1 MALAFNTGLTPIDA
15 CDAVGSWA
23 GFRHNGG
30 GSPSPS
36 VDTDVK
42 KQNTGCLA
50 LKVSGTNRDEG
61 IYWDFGSGNEVDFT
75 TTANKHFW
83 AWVLMTTL
91 GLVKTQALGGIYV
104 IAASDASG
112 ANWSKWW
119 VEGSDTLDG
128 TWKRIVMD
136 MSKTRSEAA
145 ATPCT
150 MTAVRWIGI
159 GTKTNGTSRLD
170 NFFVDRCDYG
180 QAALQ
185 GYADA
190 AGSITAAWQDFFDED
205 DLSAN
210 KYGIIDK
217 RGTVYYLRGG
227 ITFGDAAQSGTF
239 TFDDATGAVVEF
251 EDPTY
256 DAGSGAVTRID
267 AANLYTISAEGLSTQ
282 KTSVLFGDVVGS
294 GDDRQ
299 GVQGGVIQTA
309 GPSWSMDFATDIADL
324 TTVDIYGL
332 TVSGASGG
340 ILLDDGNLTS
350 VISCIFVNC
359 GEIDPGT
366 TSSGAEILSV
376 TIIDPDNYGLKWP
389 NTAHNIKKVSFIT
402 SGTPTTQ
409 NMVHFTQSADYTTDF
424 DGIIYYGSY
433 ASSTIRHGENT
444 GTNADVIINSVSGS
458 GSNPLESEFNNTAS
472 GTVTVSA
479 SYTVTVTIKDR
490 DGGAIQNVQT
500 SMYVTADDSEVM
512 NMDTNPSGVATTGY
526 TGSPPTAVY
535 WRARKSSTGDTKYK
549 NESGIGTI
557 TTDGLSFEVVMDVD
571 PNA

>member
-1 MALAFNTGLTPIDA
+1 
-15 CDAVGSWA
+15 
-23 GFRHNGG
+23 
-30 GSPSPS
+30 

-42 KQNTGCLA
+42 IQNTGCLA
-50 LKVSGTNRDEG
+50 IKVSGTNRDEG
-61 IYWDFGSGNEVDFT
+61 MWWDFGSGNEVDFT

-91 GLVKTQALGGIYV
+91 GLVKTQALGGIYI

-128 TWKRIVMD
+128 SWKRIVMD

-185 GYADA
+185 GYNDAVGGVTADWEDYFA
-190 AGSITAAWQDFFDED
+190 ED

-210 KYGIIDK
+210 KYGIIGK
-217 RGTVYYLRGG
+217 HGAHYFVRGG
-227 ITFGDAAQSGTF
+227 ITFGDAAQLGTF
-239 TFDDATGAVVEF
+239 TFDTAVGGMIEF
-251 EDPTY
+251 ENPTY
-256 DAGSGAVTRID
+256 DAGSGPVSRID
-267 AANLYTISAEGLSTQ
+267 SANLYIISAEGTATQ
-282 KTSVLFGDVVGS
+282 ATTITFGDVVGS

-299 GVQGGVIQTA
+299 GIRGGVIRTA
-309 GPSWSMDFATDIADL
+309 GPSWKLDFAADIADL
-324 TTVDIYGL
+324 VSVSLYGL
-332 TVSGASGG
+332 IVVGAGAG
-340 ILLDDGNLTS
+340 ILLDDGNKTA
-350 VISCIFVNC
+350 VISCTFVNC

-366 TSSGAEILSV
+366 TNNGAEILSV
-376 TIIDPDNYGLKWP
+376 TIIDPDNYGLKWS
-389 NTAHNIKKVSFIT
+389 NTTHKIKRVSFIT

-409 NMVHFTQSADYTTDF
+409 NMVHFTQSADYSTDF

-444 GTNADVIINSVSGS
+444 GTNADVIINVVAGS
-458 GSNPLESEFNNTAS
+458 GSNPVESEFNNTAS

-479 SYTVTVTIKDR
+479 SYPVTVTIKDR
-490 DGGAIQNVQT
+490 SGTPVENVQT

-512 NMDTNPSGVATTGY
+512 NKDTNASGVASDTY
-526 TGSPPTAVY
+526 TGSPPTAIR
-535 WRARKSSTGDTKYK
+535 WRARKSSPGDTRYR

-557 TTDGLSFEVVMDVD
+557 TTDGLAFEVVMKVD

>member
-15 CDAVGSWA
+15 CDAVGSWS
-23 GFRHNGG
+23 GFRHSGG
-30 GSPSPS
+30 GSPSPA

-42 KQNTGCLA
+42 IQNTGCLA
-50 LKVSGTNRDEG
+50 IKVSGTNRDEG
-61 IYWDFGSGNEVDFT
+61 MWWDFGSGNEVDFT

-91 GLVKTQALGGIYV
+91 GLVKTQALGGIYI

-128 TWKRIVMD
+128 SWKRIVMD

-185 GYADA
+185 GYNDAVGGVTADWEDYFA
-190 AGSITAAWQDFFDED
+190 ED

-210 KYGIIDK
+210 KYGIIGK
-217 RGTVYYLRGG
+217 HGAHYFVRGG
-227 ITFGDAAQSGTF
+227 ITFGDAAQLGTF
-239 TFDDATGAVVEF
+239 TFDTAVGGMIEF
-251 EDPTY
+251 ENPTY
-256 DAGSGAVTRID
+256 DAGSGPVSRID
-267 AANLYTISAEGLSTQ
+267 SANLYIISAEGTATQ
-282 KTSVLFGDVVGS
+282 ATTITFGDVVGS

-299 GVQGGVIQTA
+299 GIRGGVIRTA
-309 GPSWSMDFATDIADL
+309 GPSWKLDFAADIADL
-324 TTVDIYGL
+324 VSVSLYGL
-332 TVSGASGG
+332 IVVGAGAG
-340 ILLDDGNLTS
+340 ILLDDGNKTA
-350 VISCIFVNC
+350 VISCTFVNC

-366 TSSGAEILSV
+366 TNNGAEILSV
-376 TIIDPDNYGLKWP
+376 TIIDPDNYGLKWS
-389 NTAHNIKKVSFIT
+389 NTTHKIKRVSFIT

-409 NMVHFTQSADYTTDF
+409 NMVHFTQSADYSTDF

-444 GTNADVIINSVSGS
+444 GTNADVIINVVAGS
-458 GSNPLESEFNNTAS
+458 GSNPVESEFNNTAS

-479 SYTVTVTIKDR
+479 SYPVTVTIKDR
-490 DGGAIQNVQT
+490 SGTPVENVQT

-512 NMDTNPSGVATTGY
+512 NKDTNASGVASDTY
-526 TGSPPTAVY
+526 TGSPPTAIR
-535 WRARKSSTGDTKYK
+535 WRARKSSPGDTRYR

-557 TTDGLSFEVVMDVD
+557 TTDGLAFEVVMKVD